1 LEEKMAEKTRTMPK
15 QSGMGAIPIAKGV
28 TFRVWAPH
36 AEKVY
41 VIGSFNAWS
50 ETSTPL
56 LNEKNGYWSTDVLDA
71 KTGDEYRYLIH
82 GPSGPLSRI
91 DPYARKVTNAV
102 GNGIIYDLDAF
113 DWGNDTFTIAS
124 WNELI
129 IYEMHIGTFHVKEEG
144 HPGTLDSAIEKLPY
158 LKELG
163 INAIEVM
170 PIMEFAGD
178 FSWGYNP
185 SHPFAIA
192 SIYGGPDAFKR
203 FVKAAHE
210 QGIAVIVDV
219 VYNHFG
225 PSDLDLW
232 QFDGWSENEKG
243 GIYFYNDHRSQT
255 PWGETRPDYG
265 RGEVRQ
271 YLRNNALMWFEEYH
285 VDGLRWDAIIYIKS
299 IDGNEGNPA
308 NDIPE
313 GWSLMQWINV
323 EIQQLF
329 PGKISIAESMR
340 HNPWVTK
347 DVGAGGAGF
356 NAQWDAEFVH
366 HVRQAVIVRDDAS
379 RDLGAVS
386 KAIEHRFDSDAFK
399 RVIYTESHDE
409 IANGRARVPEEI
421 WPGNVD
427 SWFSK
432 KRSTLG
438 AAIVLTSPGIPMIF
452 QGQEL
457 LEDLWFQDKVPI
469 EWSRAEGEN
478 GILSM
483 YRDMIA
489 LRRNL
494 SGVTR
499 GLCGQNIHIY
509 HFNNEA
515 KLIAFH
521 RWDKQGP
528 KDSVVVVV
536 NMTNQNR
543 DSYVIGFPRAGLWK
557 TRFNSDSYN
566 YDPNFANHPTPNV
579 ETRGEGTD
587 GLPCSG
593 EIGIGP
599 YTAVIFSQDE

>member
-1 LEEKMAEKTRTMPK
+1 MAEKTRTIAK
-15 QSGMGAIPIAKGV
+15 QSGMGAIPSAKGV
-28 TFRVWAPH
+28 TFRVWALH

-41 VIGSFNAWS
+41 VTGSFNDWN
-50 ETSTPL
+50 ETATPL
-56 LNEKNGYWSTDVLDA
+56 ASEQNGYWSADVSGA
-71 KTGDEYRYLIH
+71 KAGDEYRYVIH
-82 GPSGPLSRI
+82 PPADWGLSPLSRI
-91 DPYARKVTNAV
+91 DPYARKVTNAT
-102 GNGIIYDLDAF
+102 GNGIIYDPGAF
-113 DWGNDTFTIAS
+113 DWGDNTFHMATG
-124 WNELI
+124 NELV
-129 IYEMHIGTFHVKEEG
+129 IYEMHIGTFHVKEKG
-144 HPGTLDSAIEKLPY
+144 HPGTFDSAIEKFPY

-170 PIMEFAGD
+170 PIVEFAGD

-185 SHPFAIA
+185 AHPFAVE
-192 SIYGGPDAFKR
+192 SIYGGPDSFKR

-225 PSDLDLW
+225 PGDLNLW
-232 QFDGWSENEKG
+232 QFDGWSENGKG
-243 GIYFYNDHRSQT
+243 GIYFYNDQRSHT
-255 PWGETRPDYG
+255 PWGDTRPDYG
-265 RGEVRQ
+265 RDEVRQ
-271 YLRNNALMWFEEYH
+271 YLRNNALMWLEEYH
-285 VDGLRWDAIIYIKS
+285 ADGLRWDMIIYIKS

-308 NDIPE
+308 TDIPE
-313 GWSLMQWINV
+313 GWKLMQWINV

-329 PGKISIAESMR
+329 PGRISIGESMR
-340 HNPWVTK
+340 NNPWVTK

-356 NAQWDAEFVH
+356 NAQWDAEFIH
-366 HVRQAVIVRDDAS
+366 PVRQAVIVLDDAS
-379 RDLGAVS
+379 RDVGEVS
-386 KAIEHRFDSDAFK
+386 KAIEHRYDSDAFK

-421 WPGNVD
+421 WPGKVD

-438 AAIVLTSPGIPMIF
+438 AALVLTSPGIPMLF

-457 LEDLWFQDKVPI
+457 LEDRWFQDKDPI
-469 EWSRAEGEN
+469 DWSRAKREN
-478 GILSM
+478 GIFNM
-483 YRDMIA
+483 YLDLIA

-509 HFNNEA
+509 HMNGDA

-521 RWDKQGP
+521 RWDEQGP

-543 DSYVIGFPRAGLWK
+543 DGYVIGFPRAGLWK

-566 YDPNFANHPTPNV
+566 YGPNFANHPTPDV
-579 ETRGEGTD
+579 ETRGEGSD

-599 YTAVIFSQDE
+599 YTVVIFSQDE